1 MEMIQNLLITIL
13 LAVWVCGSIGFI
25 IWMVQG
31 IFHDRKNEKRE
42 AERAARDM
50 EYHKKRMEALK

>member
-25 IWMVQG
+25 IWMGQG
-31 IFHDRKNEKRE
+31 SRHDRHNEQRE
-42 AERAARDM
+42 AERSERDM